1 MAAQLAALGPEPA
14 LRDTLI
20 AVHVVSGSAAFA
32 LGALLAVRR
41 GHRPAQAL
49 LYVIALMLTVLFVTG
64 AVILDWHGL
73 TAATRGLFAA
83 LLALGF
89 YMVWRGWQA
98 RSKLAA
104 ARPQLSGALDDLG
117 FTLITLF
124 TGFVVILA
132 GDLGG
137 PVWLVVILGIAAVAV
152 GRRLTSLNK
161 ARRLKPAG
169 EGGGFPRGVRP
180 VSGRGGPGR
189 GGGGGRGR

>member
-14 LRDTLI
+14 LRNSLI
-20 AVHVVSGSAAFA
+20 AVHVISGAAAFV

-41 GHRPAQAL
+41 GHRPAQVL
-49 LYVIALMLTVLFVTG
+49 LYVITLALTALFVTG

-83 LLALGF
+83 LLALAF
-89 YMVWRGWQA
+89 YTVWRGWQA

-104 ARPQLSGALDDLG
+104 AAPRLPGALDDLG

-137 PVWLVVILGIAAVAV
+137 PVWLVVTLGIVAVAT

-161 ARRLKPAG
+161 ARRLKPEDQPGPAA
-169 EGGGFPRGVRP
+169 EGSAQIRQGADASASRHR
-180 VSGRGGPGR
+180 
-189 GGGGGRGR
+189 

>member
-14 LRDTLI
+14 LRNSLI
-20 AVHVVSGSAAFA
+20 AVHVVTGAAAFV
-32 LGALLAVRR
+32 LGTLLAVRR
-41 GHRPAQAL
+41 GRRPAQVL
-49 LYVIALMLTVLFVTG
+49 LYVIALTLTALFVTG

-83 LLALGF
+83 LLVLAF
-89 YMVWRGWQA
+89 YTVWRGWQA
-98 RSKLAA
+98 RSKLAG
-104 ARPQLSGALDDLG
+104 ARPRLPGALDDLG

-137 PVWLVVILGIAAVAV
+137 PVWLVVTLGIVAVAT

-161 ARRLKPAG
+161 ARRLKPEDQPGHAA
-169 EGGGFPRGVRP
+169 EGSAPIRQGADASANRHR
-180 VSGRGGPGR
+180 
-189 GGGGGRGR
+189 